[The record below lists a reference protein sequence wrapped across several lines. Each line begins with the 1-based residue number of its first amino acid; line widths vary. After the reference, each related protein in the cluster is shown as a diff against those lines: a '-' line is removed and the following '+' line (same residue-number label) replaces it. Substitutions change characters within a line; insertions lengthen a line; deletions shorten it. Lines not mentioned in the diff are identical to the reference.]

1 MSAVFP
7 GYMEKMENMGK
18 MDYMGIE
25 VETKAMK
32 QFTTGDLN
40 KQIGD
45 VTDAA
50 SREPVVLTRHK
61 KPRFVLMSY
70 DHYERMRTGGDPRR
84 AFHIS
89 EMPAEH
95 AELFDEALD
104 RLARGEGY
112 DDEP

>member
-1 MSAVFP
+1 MR
-7 GYMEKMENMGK
+7 
-18 MDYMGIE
+18 
-25 VETKAMK
+25 

-40 KQIGD
+40 KQVGD

-50 SREPVVLTRHK
+50 SREPVVLTRHN

-70 DHYERMRTGGDPRR
+70 DHYERMRTGADPRR
-84 AFHIS
+84 VYS
-89 EMPAEH
+89 VPEMPKEH
-95 AELFDEALD
+95 EELFGEAIE

>member
-1 MSAVFP
+1 MR
-7 GYMEKMENMGK
+7 
-18 MDYMGIE
+18 
-25 VETKAMK
+25 

-40 KQIGD
+40 KQVGD

-50 SREPVVLTRHK
+50 SREPVVLTKHK

-70 DHYERMRTGGDPRR
+70 THYERMRTGADPRGAYR
-84 AFHIS
+84 AA
-89 EMPAEH
+89 EMPKEH
-95 AELFDEALD
+95 EDLFADELD

>member
-1 MSAVFP
+1 
-7 GYMEKMENMGK
+7 
-18 MDYMGIE
+18 
-25 VETKAMK
+25 MK
-32 QFTTGDLN
+32 QFTTDDLN

-84 AFHIS
+84 SFHIS

-95 AELFDEALD
+95 AKLFDEALD
-104 RLARGEGY
+104 RLAHGEGS
-112 DDEP
+112 DDKP

>member
-1 MSAVFP
+1 MR
-7 GYMEKMENMGK
+7 
-18 MDYMGIE
+18 
-25 VETKAMK
+25 

-40 KQIGD
+40 KQVGD

-50 SREPVVLTRHK
+50 SREPVMLTKHR

-70 DHYERMRTGGDPRR
+70 EHYERMRTGRDPRR
-84 AFHIS
+84 AYRVS
-89 EMPAEH
+89 EMPE
-95 AELFDEALD
+95 EQKNLFAQEID

>member
-1 MSAVFP
+1 M
-7 GYMEKMENMGK
+7 KNMENMAK
-18 MDYMGIE
+18 LDYM
-25 VETKAMK
+25 ETVPETMAMK

-45 VTDAA
+45 ITDAA
-50 SREPVVLTRHK
+50 SREPVMLTRHK

-70 DHYERMRTGGDPRR
+70 EHYERMRTGCDPRR
-84 AFHIS
+84 AYPIS
-89 EMPAEH
+89 EMPDEH
-95 AELFDEALD
+95 AELFDESLY

>member
-1 MSAVFP
+1 MR
-7 GYMEKMENMGK
+7 
-18 MDYMGIE
+18 
-25 VETKAMK
+25 

-40 KQIGD
+40 KQVGD

-50 SREPVVLTRHK
+50 SREPVMLTKHR

-70 DHYERMRTGGDPRR
+70 EHYERMRTGRDSRR
-84 AFHIS
+84 AYRVS
-89 EMPAEH
+89 DMPKEHEDLFAAEI
-95 AELFDEALD
+95 D

>member
-1 MSAVFP
+1 
-7 GYMEKMENMGK
+7 
-18 MDYMGIE
+18 
-25 VETKAMK
+25 
-32 QFTTGDLN
+32 
-40 KQIGD
+40 
-45 VTDAA
+45 
-50 SREPVVLTRHK
+50 
-61 KPRFVLMSY
+61 VLMSY

-104 RLARGEGY
+104 RLAHGEGY

>member
-1 MSAVFP
+1 VSAVFL
-7 GYMEKMENMGK
+7 ENMENME
-18 MDYMGIE
+18 YME
-25 VETKAMK
+25 VQRRPATMK

-45 VTDAA
+45 ITDAA
-50 SREPVVLTRHK
+50 SREPVMLTRHK

-70 DHYERMRTGGDPRR
+70 EHYERMRTGGDPRR
-84 AFHIS
+84 AYHIS
-89 EMPAEH
+89 DMPAEH
-95 AELFDEALD
+95 ADLFDEAID